1 MIRLDQNTVADLPYP
16 EIMFYP
22 NDNQILVNK
31 CDPNM
36 SSTATDAECYSG
48 IDPYFK
54 SYTVEV
60 TGRLNDY

>member
-1 MIRLDQNTVADLPYP
+1 MIRLDENTTADLPFP

-36 SSTATDAECYSG
+36 ASSSSDPECYG
-48 IDPYFK
+48 GVDPYFK
-54 SYTVEV
+54 TYIIEI
-60 TGRLNDY
+60 TG